1 MSEVRSSL
9 EPENY
14 DLCGDDQNNDN
25 NNSDNDVCSVSSEM
39 PENFP
44 SEVISFSTESDLST
58 DHNSDN
64 EDNFD
69 NSPELNS
76 KRPSDTESRNRGT
89 FFLVCELVKNS
100 PNRIA
105 ITDTNIYSLRE
116 KLDKIKDSKCQQ
128 IQISISDPLE
138 TSIKSSDKKL
148 SLSGLDFL
156 DQPLTY
162 ILEQPNSNS
171 VDRIGY
177 ILKKYENKTIGN
189 KSNNIVSKKD
199 QEISENKF
207 INKIKSISFSI
218 YDTLS
223 YYLSEEFAILGLCAF
238 IISFFYFIIIPMFL
252 SIFWNSSNITYYQNI
267 KFLNKDTKLKLNNKE
282 TPTGK
287 FVVDFDNMIAI
298 PYHGNL
304 IEYNYELI
312 KTKTINLFNK
322 SFQLISENYDSNFD
336 KTKNFCENI
345 ISKCKLEDNKFN
357 QIIMNEKDKISK
369 KLIKLIQHIFK
380 D

>member
-14 DLCGDDQNNDN
+14 DLCGDDQNN
-25 NNSDNDVCSVSSEM
+25 NSDSDICSVSSGI

-64 EDNFD
+64 EENFN
-69 NSPELNS
+69 NSQELNS
-76 KRPSDTESRNRGT
+76 KRPSDAELRNRET
-89 FFLVCELVKNS
+89 SFLVCEIDKNS

-116 KLDKIKDSKCQQ
+116 KLDEIKDSKCQQ
-128 IQISISDPLE
+128 IQITVSDPLAA
-138 TSIKSSDKKL
+138 SIRGSDKKL

-162 ILEQPNSNS
+162 ILEQPNSNP
-171 VDRIGY
+171 VDKIGY
-177 ILKKYENKTIGN
+177 ILKKNENKTIGN
-189 KSNNIVSKKD
+189 KSKNAVCKKD
-199 QEISENKF
+199 QENCKNKF
-207 INKIKSISFSI
+207 IDKIKSISFNI
-218 YDTLS
+218 YDTSS
-223 YYLSEEFAILGLCAF
+223 YYLSEEFVILGLCAF

-252 SIFWNSSNITYYQNI
+252 SIFWGSSSITYYQNI
-267 KFLNKDTKLKLNNKE
+267 KFLNKDTKLKLNNNE

-322 SFQLISENYDSNFD
+322 SFQLISKNYDSNFD
-336 KTKNFCENI
+336 KTKNFVKNI

-369 KLIKLIQHIFK
+369 KFTKLIQHIFK